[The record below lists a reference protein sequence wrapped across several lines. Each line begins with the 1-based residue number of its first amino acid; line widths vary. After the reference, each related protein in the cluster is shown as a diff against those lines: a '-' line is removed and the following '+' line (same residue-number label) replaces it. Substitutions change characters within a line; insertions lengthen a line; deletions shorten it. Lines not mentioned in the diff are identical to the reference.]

1 MRSGYINQY
10 RSHKADRS
18 EYWSVLSS
26 DHDHLPFL
34 SIHPK
39 LFLFNEDHIRNIHL
53 ISLQKVSEV
62 FQGQII
68 GTASLE
74 RCFVGIIIPSRMDL
88 ECVENMG
95 QTYSRLAS
103 VITDG
108 VRSGKEQT
116 MKHQIDIAPNN
127 AIYIDGKRVVGQKP
141 YGIFVTQK
149 IDVSNSGQSI

>member
-1 MRSGYINQY
+1 M
-10 RSHKADRS
+10 
-18 EYWSVLSS
+18 
-26 DHDHLPFL
+26 
-34 SIHPK
+34 
-39 LFLFNEDHIRNIHL
+39 
-53 ISLQKVSEV
+53 
-62 FQGQII
+62 
-68 GTASLE
+68 
-74 RCFVGIIIPSRMDL
+74 
-88 ECVENMG
+88 ENMG

-149 IDVSNSGQSI
+149 IDVSKKGLAEIVKRCNELLKGGYDEDN